1 MNEQL
6 SELQR
11 VVTTNHP
18 ARPYIILGGLMAGIG
33 LLRNRFSSLAFLAVG
48 GALIFKGCEEMQ
60 RVDALHDGNF
70 HGTNG

>member
-18 ARPYIILGGLMAGIG
+18 ARPFIILGGLCAGIG

-48 GALIFKGCEEMQ
+48 GALIFKGYEEIE
-60 RVDALHDGNF
+60 RINELHGGNS
-70 HGTNG
+70 HGVNG